1 MGFLL
6 RMAFWLGLV
15 LVLLPS
21 VSSQPVPKSQVG
33 AGDAMSAATAAFSDI
48 RHFCDR
54 QPNACSVGSQ
64 AAVAIGHRAQVGA
77 KLLYDFLNE
86 QLGPQETG
94 AVGPTGKGAS
104 QHTLTTTD
112 VEPVWRG
119 PQPPRDPRDRRP

>member
-33 AGDAMSAATAAFSDI
+33 AGEAMSAAQAAFSDL
-48 RHFCDR
+48 RSFCER

-64 AAVAIGHRAQVGA
+64 AAVTIGHRAQVGA
-77 KLLYDFLNE
+77 KMLYDFLNE
-86 QLGPQETG
+86 QLGPQET
-94 AVGPTGKGAS
+94 VGSTGKGAS
-104 QHTLTTTD
+104 QHTLTQAD
-112 VEPVWRG
+112 LDPVWRG
-119 PQPPRDPRDRRP
+119 PQPPRDRRP

>member
-33 AGDAMSAATAAFSDI
+33 AGDAMSAAQAAWSDM
-48 RHFCDR
+48 RHFCER
-54 QPNACSVGSQ
+54 QPDACSVGSQ
-64 AAVAIGHRAQVGA
+64 AIVTIGHRAQVGA

-94 AVGPTGKGAS
+94 TVKASGKGAS
-104 QHTLTTTD
+104 QHTLTASD
-112 VEPVWRG
+112 VEPTWRG